1 MREVSFQLICWRSG
15 LHINAENERFTAV
28 ALRCRQ
34 NLKFDNSAFSF
45 SFCQNKSTKHIQI
58 RAARALYVQPTR
70 SVLRVRG
77 DN

>member
-1 MREVSFQLICWRSG
+1 M
-15 LHINAENERFTAV
+15 AENERFTAV
-28 ALRCRQ
+28 ALRCRH
-34 NLKFDNSAFSF
+34 NLKFDNSAFF

-70 SVLRVRG
+70 SMLRVRG